1 VNTTGLIVVVAV
13 AVLVVG
19 IALVLSGRVY
29 LSRRTAA
36 LRAHFG
42 AEYDRVV
49 GERGRRLGESV
60 LRARQRRRRGLSIRR
75 LDPDERARYAAGW
88 EAAERDFVSTPAT
101 ALREA
106 DLLVTQVMRDR
117 GYPVEHF
124 SERADLISVDHP
136 DVVQHFRD
144 GHAVAVGQEGE
155 DVGTERLRQAMV
167 DYRFLFDELLEGG
180 ADPVSGA
187 GRGTSER

>member
-1 VNTTGLIVVVAV
+1 
-13 AVLVVG
+13 
-19 IALVLSGRVY
+19 
-29 LSRRTAA
+29 
-36 LRAHFG
+36 
-42 AEYDRVV
+42 
-49 GERGRRLGESV
+49 V